1 MSRDMTTLSR
11 LPRATLAILLLAA
24 GASGCAESN
33 PAALIPPGER
43 VLIQQEAAR
52 ERGGTPVSVD
62 QVLARARGEVPPQPI
77 LVHVADRQGAMSIPD
92 DDVKLLASLDPTR
105 RSAVLSIGP
114 SDEPSPVAAALGAT
128 RRARFVARYLPY
140 TLHVAETRYDVNLAP
155 NTARIEFGEAD
166 RAH

>member
-1 MSRDMTTLSR
+1 MSTRSR
-11 LPRATLAILLLAA
+11 SPRKTLAILLLTA
-24 GASGCAESN
+24 GTSACTESN
-33 PAALIPPGER
+33 PVALIPPGER

-62 QVLARARGEVPPQPI
+62 ELLARARGEVPPQPI
-77 LVHVADRQGAMSIPD
+77 LVHVADRQGALSIPD
-92 DDVKLLASLDPTR
+92 DDVKRLASLDPAG

-128 RRARFVARYLPY
+128 RRARFVARYLPS
-140 TLHVAETRYDVNLAP
+140 TLHVAETRYDVSLAP
-155 NTARIEFGEAD
+155 NTARLEFGEAD